1 MQLVYRAQAFTLIP
15 APQRSIRPQA
25 INWRYQVAGEA
36 VEPVR
41 VSDSFRSGSPAAI
54 NWRYQLPVMA

>member
-1 MQLVYRAQAFTLIP
+1 MQLVYRAQAVTFIP
-15 APQRSIRPQA
+15 APQKFLRPQA

-41 VSDSFRSGSPAAI
+41 VSASFRSGLPAAI
-54 NWRYQLPVMA
+54 N